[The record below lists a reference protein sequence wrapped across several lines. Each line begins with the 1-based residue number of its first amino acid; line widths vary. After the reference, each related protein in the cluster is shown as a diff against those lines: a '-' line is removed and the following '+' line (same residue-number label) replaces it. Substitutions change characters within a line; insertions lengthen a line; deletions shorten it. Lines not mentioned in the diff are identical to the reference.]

1 MLPGPGSTN
10 PAALHAEPADDAANS
25 GMAMVLMLAIA
36 MIRMTLME
44 SGRKEGMTLFFILRL
59 TTVVVD

>member
-25 GMAMVLMLAIA
+25 G
-36 MIRMTLME
+36 TY
-44 SGRKEGMTLFFILRL
+44 GDG
-59 TTVVVD
+59 VDAGDSDDKAGHFCCI

>member
-10 PAALHAEPADDAANS
+10 PAALHAALNTALNAEPADDAANS

-36 MIRMTLME
+36 MIRMTL
-44 SGRKEGMTLFFILRL
+44 SMTLFSSFGSRPLW
-59 TTVVVD
+59 

>member
-36 MIRMTLME
+36 MIRHDTFVASKQWLP
-44 SGRKEGMTLFFILRL
+44 T
-59 TTVVVD
+59 